1 MVGSDVNGDG
11 LANDR
16 AFIYDPAK
24 APDAAL
30 AAGLR
35 SLASSPSG
43 AVRHCITSQLAR
55 AADRNSCDGP
65 WSASLNMNVVI
76 NGAQVLGDRFD
87 RFNFALNFTNPLG
100 GLDQLLHGSD
110 DLHGWGTAAAP
121 DPVLYSVRGYDP
133 MANRFKYEVNPRFG
147 STAPSVNTIRAPF
160 RLTLDVTMDISPS
173 LPQQQVSRWM
183 TPGRNGHPGA
193 RLTKD
198 ELVSRLRRTVPDPY
212 TTLLGDQS
220 DSLLL
225 TNDQVTRIR
234 QLAAARTVKM
244 DSIFFALSTW
254 MADLSD
260 SFDESVVVKR
270 SDDAQLAAM
279 ELTRLEVRE
288 KLPRI
293 LVPEQLALL
302 SGITR
307 FYYNAT
313 QPVSERFFIP

>member
-1 MVGSDVNGDG
+1 
-11 LANDR
+11 
-16 AFIYDPAK
+16 
-24 APDAAL
+24 
-30 AAGLR
+30 
-35 SLASSPSG
+35 
-43 AVRHCITSQLAR
+43 
-55 AADRNSCDGP
+55 
-65 WSASLNMNVVI
+65 MNVVI
-76 NGAQVLGDRFD
+76 SGAQVLGSRFD
-87 RFNFALNFTNPLG
+87 RFNFAFNFTNPLG

-110 DLHGWGTAAAP
+110 DLRGWGTAAAP

-212 TTLLGDQS
+212 TTLLVDQS

-225 TNDQVTRIR
+225 TNDQVARIR
-234 QLAAARTVKM
+234 QLAAARTIKM

-288 KLPRI
+288 KLPRV